1 MILSP
6 DIHTYINIVLSH
18 LLQKT
23 SIPHLTKSNEIHDT
37 IIDDKIKQILTSLN
51 DIVAINI
58 TMKTFYRVENDLKS

>member
-1 MILSP
+1 
-6 DIHTYINIVLSH
+6 
-18 LLQKT
+18 
-23 SIPHLTKSNEIHDT
+23 LTKSNEIHDT